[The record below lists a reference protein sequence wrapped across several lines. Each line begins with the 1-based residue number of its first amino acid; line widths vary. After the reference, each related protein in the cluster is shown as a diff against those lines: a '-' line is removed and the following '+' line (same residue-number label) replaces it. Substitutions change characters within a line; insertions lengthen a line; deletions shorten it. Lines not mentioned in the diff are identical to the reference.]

1 MLKKLLISIL
11 FLCSSIVLSQNNFD
25 ELYQKATVATFYSST
40 LLNPYYELKLAINY
54 ADSAKQSLSKNDE
67 NYDEKLFKV
76 NSLINELTTSNN
88 IAVDNLNYRIPSYSI
103 ITNNRND
110 INLIDDTEE
119 LLLEYLT
126 KKHFEQADPFYKGTL
141 NQNSHYFLINVN
153 PFSDS
158 LLGVILDFFSL
169 NSDHYAI
176 RPHEISAI
184 LGREG
189 YLRYE
194 KDELNQDDFDKILK
208 NYSIDK
214 LYNLSYEDKGSIL
227 NDLFYWGGTLNIIS
241 SDNLEKEFKK
251 YFEYFRVDKSN
262 AFIFSFLYLISL
274 LISIFLIL
282 RIFDVTSFK
291 SVGYKQFIQKEF
303 LKNDLILLISGLS
316 SVVICYYL
324 GSLFSPAA
332 NSYYNEIISIAWVSY
347 QTIGFSV
354 ISITLLLLSTLKL
367 SDLPSFSKENLS
379 KVFFTSVGLPYA
391 VLIVFNHFS
400 GWQINDDYY
409 EGSLMLVLL
418 IIPSWYSGKIMSNF
432 IRKQINY
439 RDVLSIL
446 IIATSI
452 FISQYLFLSKSY
464 FLSNISLGLISIL
477 LPLIYKLKIE
487 STIELLENRDQK
499 NEENLVLDFISNG
512 FNYEE
517 TFSLLKKYLNDDINK
532 IFHLI
537 GQHGVG
543 RKTLISRLCKEN
555 EFNYMYLDFSLI
567 SDDLNSFKKC
577 FLQNKNL
584 NLSDNFFESP
594 VSFEKLYKGIGTLSN
609 ILPLNIEPL
618 ILSDDENLNIKEIA
632 SELINQLNESRSNF
646 CIVIE
651 YLDQICPNDKVFF
664 DEIVKKL
671 TSKTLNSRIKI
682 ISLDDKENQNEIL
695 EKFKGNDLL
704 FKVECTNINET
715 LDEVFNSSNFSN
727 QLRDFIRK
735 KTDEFKNKSDFSIG
749 KLCAFLNQLN
759 EEGYIVY
766 EENKYFLKNTPP
778 STLKLGDSYEYLIEL
793 YDNLDNNK
801 KIVLETASLIGFN
814 FSLSLLSST
823 LDRDSLILINEL
835 EELENKNFIS
845 DLKYMPGKFQFNSID
860 FFEWLRNENL
870 GINEEFKSQKT
881 HEIYSRIIDRIIND
895 NKYSIEE
902 VNQIARNISGIKSFD
917 FDSEKLGSFLLVN
930 LFNIT
935 GLDHFKNDV
944 NVLMKKYIEITDYIS
959 ANDQVLIIAS
969 LNKYLSTF
977 GKLDALERKIIN
989 GKSIIDELIDD
1000 FTFKPIKDNLTE
1012 FLEIILTDLS
1022 LKIKIHKKNTETIH
1036 SLIKRHEF
1044 INETINIH
1052 QINSNRIQYQKAR
1065 IDNEFK
1071 KNNKY
1076 IDTLNQISNKA
1087 LEEKD
1092 YQLCGEIY
1100 RDVSFYYRN
1109 QGDQKNMIDK
1119 IYRSIILLENPNSL
1133 EEIPTK
1139 TYIKDIKLKID
1150 RLFRLRLDKKELTNL
1165 SFSINRFI
1173 DAFSMSKNF
1182 EEVIEFSDYSIELN
1196 KKISDRRGLIHA
1208 YRHKGKAFYE
1218 LNDYDKSIKVYIE
1231 YFNYVSQFMSNETN
1245 IEFDNIRSEYN
1256 QIDENDSSFEF
1267 ENELTPVLEGILHN
1281 SMKMDN
1287 YDIYNSIRLNLQ
1299 EYNQI
1304 ISYKVIT
1311 NKLFWFNNKITLKE
1325 ILPTNNDGM
1334 INPSS
1339 LASSIFKSYY
1349 LLSYCDNQISEEE
1362 TYDSIQ
1368 YVNSI
1373 MGQIDG
1379 ENNFTEKSFEAEIKN
1394 VNKMNSDQRK
1404 EEFSSLCNYLFDT
1417 QTTEIYSNFYK
1428 SLVKISFSD
1437 LKLYKEE
1444 IEYLEIAKSY
1454 FS

>member
-1 MLKKLLISIL
+1 MLRKLLLPIL
-11 FLCSSIVLSQNNFD
+11 FLYSSIVLSQNNFD

-40 LLNPYYELKLAINY
+40 LLNPYYELKLAIKY
-54 ADSAKQSLSKNDE
+54 ADSARNSLSKNDE
-67 NYDEKLFKV
+67 NYNEKLFKV
-76 NSLINELTTSNN
+76 NSLINELNTSND

-126 KKHFEQADPFYKGTL
+126 EKHFEQADPVYKGTL

-158 LLGVILDFFSL
+158 LLGVLLDFFSL

-184 LGREG
+184 LGKEG

-194 KDELNQDDFDKILK
+194 NDELNKDDFDKILK

-227 NDLFYWGGTLNIIS
+227 SGLFYWGGTLNIIS
-241 SDNLEKEFKK
+241 SNNLEKEFKK

-262 AFIFSFLYLISL
+262 AFISSFLYLISL
-274 LISIFLIL
+274 LISIFLVL

-303 LKNDLILLISGLS
+303 LKNDLILIISGLGS
-316 SVVICYYL
+316 IVICYYI

-332 NSYYNEIISIAWVSY
+332 NSYYNELISIAWVSY
-347 QTIGFSV
+347 QTLGFSL
-354 ISITLLLLSTLKL
+354 ISIVLLLLSTLKL

-409 EGSLMLVLL
+409 EGPLMLALL
-418 IIPSWYSGKIMSNF
+418 IIPSWYSGKIMSKI

-439 RDVLSIL
+439 QDVLSIL

-477 LPLIYKLKIE
+477 VPLIYKLKIE
-487 STIELLENRDQK
+487 SPIVIQENGDQK
-499 NEENLVLDFISNG
+499 NDENFVFDFISNG

-537 GQHGVG
+537 GQQGVG
-543 RKTLISRLCKEN
+543 RKTIIRKVCEEN
-555 EFNYMYLDFSLI
+555 EYDYLYLDFSLI
-567 SDDLNSFKKC
+567 SDDLNSFKQC

-584 NLSDNFFESP
+584 NLSDSFFETP
-594 VSFEKLYKGIGTLSN
+594 VSFEKLYKGIGALSN

-632 SELINQLNESRSNF
+632 SELINQLNESKSNF

-651 YLDQICPNDKVFF
+651 HLDQICPNDKIFF
-664 DEIVKKL
+664 EEIVKKL
-671 TSKTLNSRIKI
+671 TSKSFNSRIKI
-682 ISLDDKENQNEIL
+682 ISLDHKENQNEIL
-695 EKFKGNDLL
+695 QKFKGSDLQ
-704 FKVECTNINET
+704 FRVECKNINTALE
-715 LDEVFNSSNFSN
+715 EVFSSINLSN
-727 QLRDFIRK
+727 QLRHFILEK
-735 KTDEFKNKSDFSIG
+735 VDEFKNKSDFSIG
-749 KLCAFLNQLN
+749 KFSKFLNQLN
-759 EEGYIVY
+759 EEDYIIY
-766 EENKYFLKNTPP
+766 EENKFYLKNIPP
-778 STLKLGDSYEYLIEL
+778 SSLNLGDSYEYLIEL
-793 YDNLDNNK
+793 YENLDISK
-801 KIVLETASLIGFN
+801 KMILETASLIGFN

-823 LDRDSLILINEL
+823 LERDSLILINEL
-835 EELENKNFIS
+835 EELEIKNFIS

-860 FFEWLRNENL
+860 FFEWLRNESL
-870 GINEEFKSQKT
+870 GINDEFKSQKI
-881 HEIYSRIIDRIIND
+881 HEIYSRIIERIVND
-895 NKYSIEE
+895 NKYNIEE
-902 VNQIARNISGIKSFD
+902 VNQIVKSIIEIKSRD
-917 FDSEKLGSFLLVN
+917 FDSKKLGDLLLKN

-935 GLDHFKNDV
+935 GIEHLKNDV
-944 NVLMKKYIEITDYIS
+944 SILLSKYIEITDLIS
-959 ANDQVLIIAS
+959 ADDQVSIIDV

-977 GKLDALERKIIN
+977 GKLDVLEKKIIN
-989 GKSIIDELIDD
+989 KKSIIDELIDD
-1000 FTFKPIKDNLTE
+1000 FTFKPVKDNLTH
-1012 FLEIILTDLS
+1012 FLEIILTDLCE
-1022 LKIKIHKKNTETIH
+1022 KIKNTKSID
-1036 SLIKRHEF
+1036 SLEKRYEY
-1044 INETINIH
+1044 INETITVH
-1052 QINSNRIQYQKAR
+1052 QINSNRIQYQQTR
-1065 IDNEFK
+1065 IDNELK
-1071 KNNKY
+1071 KNDKF
-1076 IDTLNQISNKA
+1076 IDTLIQISNKA
-1087 LEEKD
+1087 LDEKD

-1100 RDVSFYYRN
+1100 RHVSLLYRN

-1119 IYRSIILLENPNSL
+1119 IYRSILLLENQNSL
-1133 EEIPTK
+1133 DKIPNN
-1139 TYIKDIKLKID
+1139 IGPEDIKSKIK
-1150 RLFRLRLDKKELTNL
+1150 RLFKLRLDKKELTNL

-1173 DAFSMSKNF
+1173 DAFSIGGNF

-1196 KKISDRRGLIHA
+1196 QKISDRRGLILA
-1208 YRHKGKAFYE
+1208 YRHKGKAYYE
-1218 LNDYDKSIKVYIE
+1218 LNDFDKSIKVYIE
-1231 YFNYVSQFMSNETN
+1231 YFNYISQFISNET
-1245 IEFDNIRSEYN
+1245 IMEFDNKSDEYIY
-1256 QIDENDSSFEF
+1256 IDENDISFEF

-1281 SMKMDN
+1281 SIKMDN
-1287 YDIYNSIRLNLQ
+1287 YDIYNTIRKNLQ
-1299 EYNQI
+1299 KESQI
-1304 ISYKVIT
+1304 ISHKVLT
-1311 NKLFWFNNKITLKE
+1311 NKLFWFDKKITLKD
-1325 ILPTNNDGM
+1325 ILPITNDEL
-1334 INPSS
+1334 IKPSL
-1339 LASSIFKSYY
+1339 LASNIFKSYY
-1349 LLSYCDNQISEEE
+1349 LLSYSDNEISEEE

-1379 ENNFTEKSFEAEIKN
+1379 EDKYTEKSFKTEIN
-1394 VNKMNSDQRK
+1394 GIIKMNSDQRK

-1417 QTTEIYSNFYK
+1417 QTPEIYTNFYN

-1444 IEYLEIAKSY
+1444 VEYLEIAKSY